1 MLAAYVSG
9 GNGATLLGKMSGTQL
24 QGGQRIYGVG
34 TDEYA
39 TLEELIRLVEEEDA
53 SGEEKPK
60 PVTNALIGG
69 E

>member
-1 MLAAYVSG
+1 
-9 GNGATLLGKMSGTQL
+9 MSGTQL
-24 QGGQRIYGVG
+24 HGGQRIYGVG

-39 TLEELIRLVEEEDA
+39 TFEELIRLVEEEDT
-53 SGEEKPK
+53 SGEEKPE